1 MRVDVREGL
10 VLLGP
15 VLQRLVE
22 GLRRAHAADLR
33 QGIPEA
39 DLGYV
44 RVAQLDLTLE
54 CHQLS
59 TDRISR
65 KL

>member
-1 MRVDVREGL
+1 MRVDVCEGL

-44 RVAQLDLTLE
+44 RVVQLDLTLE
-54 CHQLS
+54 CDQFS
-59 TDRISR
+59 TDKNSR
-65 KL
+65 